1 MRSNFF
7 LILVCAGLVG
17 CTIGDVPAA
26 LRIDSGMDPDK
37 QDQYTRFRTT
47 YYFRVLDSCKIDG
60 NHSLD
65 DYAPGI
71 LKERKSGKTKVVNDT
86 VYRFRMTG
94 KASALF
100 NKITFGSG
108 VLRADQIDPFGSSV
122 EYKNGRFEVKTGS
135 IARQKEL
142 RGGLIE
148 EIRELREL
156 QDSLTKDPAQPLAL
170 EEIQRIIT
178 DRVKL
183 LNGGGAAPST
193 APSDETSSNALC
205 PEGRPIKKSYFLYGP
220 EGVRELDPDERLL
233 MAMSSDSKPLIGM
246 LEELSGRQ
254 RKALSAA
261 SGGAN
266 ILVQEENWIAD
277 SKDKLNQFEKSLEN
291 NLEKSL
297 KNEKNTSGNPMDVVD
312 RLIGQ
317 RRTREGLNNSGSETR
332 EVQDDSRYD

>member
-1 MRSNFF
+1 MRSSIF
-7 LILVCAGLVG
+7 LTIVCVGLAG

-47 YYFRVLDSCKIDG
+47 YYFRVLDSCKIDD
-60 NHSLD
+60 N
-65 DYAPGI
+65 A
-71 LKERKSGKTKVVNDT
+71 ERKDYDNSGPFTERQSGKTKVVNDT

-100 NKITFGSG
+100 NKVNFGSG

-135 IARQKEL
+135 IARQKEM
-142 RGGLIE
+142 RRAAIE
-148 EIRELREL
+148 EINDLRDLHDQMAAHKVQGLGTDELR
-156 QDSLTKDPAQPLAL
+156 T
-170 EEIQRIIT
+170 IIR
-178 DRVKL
+178 DKVKL
-183 LNGGGAAPST
+183 LNGSGADLPT
-193 APSDETSSNALC
+193 ADSDKTSSNAHC
-205 PEGRPIKKSYFLYGP
+205 PDGRPIKKSYFLYGP

-254 RKALSAA
+254 RKALSTV

-266 ILVQEENWIAD
+266 ILVQEESWIAS
-277 SKDKLNQFEKSLEN
+277 SKEKLTQLED
-291 NLEKSL
+291 NLKKRKVLSES
-297 KNEKNTSGNPMDVVD
+297 PMEMVS
-312 RLIGQ
+312 RLTGQ
-317 RRTREGLNNSGSETR
+317 RRTRKGLNNSHSESM
-332 EVQDDSRYD
+332 EGLDDSRFD